1 MEQRQLEATVK
12 AIVRQSLAE
21 MLGLHTSP
29 NQPQRQWWRASDAAQ
44 RLDLDTA
51 DTLHDL
57 RLAGDLIEGRHWR
70 DISSRNAKRPTYQY
84 HLGNCR
90 TFLES
95 RRG

>member
-1 MEQRQLEATVK
+1 MENRQLEATVK

-21 MLGLHTSP
+21 MLGLNTP
-29 NQPQRQWWRASDAAQ
+29 QTQPQRQWYRGSDAAQ